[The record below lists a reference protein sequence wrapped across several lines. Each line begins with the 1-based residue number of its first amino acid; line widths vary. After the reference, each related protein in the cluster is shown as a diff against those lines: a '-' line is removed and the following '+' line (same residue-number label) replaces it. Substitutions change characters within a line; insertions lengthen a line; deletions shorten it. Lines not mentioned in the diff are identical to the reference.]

1 MVVWNNYQFK
11 QYITADPLMFALPP
25 GVSISTMCASCKLG
39 TNINI
44 QNIKHHLPL
53 SIDDILTVKINKQDM
68 RTLVEEKKKKRRTK
82 RKANVSNNPF
92 YNQIT
97 LVIRINEGPFENIHD
112 EPQLNIKLFQNG
124 SIQISGLKNIEFANR
139 ALNKMIYCLGQS
151 KGKFTNGVIEEI
163 RFVAEPSVM
172 NITNFDIYMINSN
185 YMVNMMIDR
194 SKLYK
199 LLLMKRIKA
208 QYEKCVRACV
218 IIKYVPPTKNLEDK
232 DVSVFIFEK
241 GNIIITGARNFNHII
256 DTYNYINSI
265 LLEHVDEVIKKDD
278 ILEGKL
284 ILKLYDD
291 IYKENSHKFPA
302 NVADHYSLII

>member
-1 MVVWNNYQFK
+1 M
-11 QYITADPLMFALPP
+11 
-25 GVSISTMCASCKLG
+25 
-39 TNINI
+39 
-44 QNIKHHLPL
+44 
-53 SIDDILTVKINKQDM
+53 DM

-82 RKANVSNNPF
+82 RKANQSNNPF

-97 LVIRINEGPFENIHD
+97 IVIRINEGPFENIHN

-139 ALNKMIYCLGQS
+139 ALNKLIYCLGQS
-151 KGKFTNGVIEEI
+151 KGKFINGVIEEI
-163 RFVAEPSVM
+163 KFVAEPSVM

-199 LLLMKRIKA
+199 LLLMKRVKA

-218 IIKYVPPTKNLEDK
+218 IIKYVPPTQNKEDK

-241 GNIIITGARNFNHII
+241 GNIIITGARNFYHII

-265 LLEHVDEVIKKDD
+265 LLDHVDEIIKKDD
-278 ILEGKL
+278 ELEGKL

-291 IYKENSHKFPA
+291 IYKENKHKFPA
-302 NVADHYSLII
+302 TFADNYSLVI

>member
-1 MVVWNNYQFK
+1 MVMWNNYKFK
-11 QYITADPLMFALPP
+11 QYITADPLMFKLPL

-53 SIDDILTVKINKQDM
+53 SIDDILTVKINKVDM
-68 RTLVEEKKKKRRTK
+68 RTLVTEKKKKRRTK
-82 RKANVSNNPF
+82 KKTNVSNNPF

-112 EPQLNIKLFQNG
+112 EPQINIKLFQNG

-139 ALNKMIYCLGQS
+139 ALNKMIHCLGQS
-151 KGKFTNGVIEEI
+151 KGKFMNGNIEEI
-163 RFVAEPSVM
+163 KFVAEPSSM
-172 NITNFDIYMINSN
+172 NITNFNIYMINSN

-194 SKLYK
+194 SKLYQ
-199 LLLMKRIKA
+199 LLLMKKVKA

-218 IIKYVPPTKNLEDK
+218 IIKYVPPTQNLEEK

-241 GNIIITGARNFNHII
+241 GNIIITGARNFYHII
-256 DTYNYINSI
+256 DTYNYINNI
-265 LLEHVDEVIKKDD
+265 LLDHIDEIIKKDD
-278 ILEGKL
+278 TLEGKL

-302 NVADHYSLII
+302 TFANNYLLII